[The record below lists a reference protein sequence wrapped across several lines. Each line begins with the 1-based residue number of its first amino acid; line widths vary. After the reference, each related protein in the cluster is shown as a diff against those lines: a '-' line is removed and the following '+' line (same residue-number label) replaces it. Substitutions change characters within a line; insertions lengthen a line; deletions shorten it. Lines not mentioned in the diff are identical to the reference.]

1 MKPGRTEAP
10 AAGASLRDWLD
21 WQVQLHPR
29 EIDLGLQRVRSV
41 AERLGLFPWCQP
53 TVTVAGTNGKGSTVA
68 FLEAGLRASG
78 QRTLAYTSPHLLYY
92 NERVRIAGQ
101 PVTDAALVRAFE
113 AIEQA
118 RGEISLSYFEY
129 GTLAALWLARQQAVD
144 VVVLEVGLGGRLDA
158 VNIID
163 ADVAVITRI
172 GLDHQDWLGHDR
184 ENIGREK
191 AGIARSGRPLICS
204 DRRPPASIR
213 QAASELGAPL
223 LQLGRDFQLRA
234 TPAGLYWQQGD
245 RGLEL
250 PPLAM
255 HGAWQQENLA
265 GALAALHALEGQRG
279 IRLCRKAL
287 PAALAAV
294 RVPGRLQP
302 WPEDSRVWLDVG
314 HNPAALEALQPW
326 LAAHAPLQLVFAA
339 LEDKDLPAMAAALQP
354 HVGRWWLAGLEVPR
368 GLPAE
373 ALAARMGIQADGYF
387 PSPATALAHARTV
400 AGTNDTVLVCGSF
413 FTVAAVVD
421 PPSTN
426 KSG

>member
-1 MKPGRTEAP
+1 MKPGRTDP
-10 AAGASLRDWLD
+10 PPAGAGLQDWLD
-21 WQVQLHPR
+21 WQSQLHPST
-29 EIDLGLQRVRSV
+29 IDLGLERVRAV
-41 AERLGLFPWCQP
+41 AERLELFPWPLP

-68 FLEAGLRASG
+68 FIEAGLLASG
-78 QRTLAYTSPHLLYY
+78 QRTLAYTSPHLLRY

-101 PVTDAALVRAFE
+101 PVTDAALIHAFE

-172 GLDHQDWLGHDR
+172 GLDHQDWLGDNR
-184 ENIGREK
+184 ESIGREK

-204 DRRPPASIR
+204 DRQPPASIAE
-213 QAASELGAPL
+213 AAAELGAPL
-223 LQLGRDFQLRA
+223 LQLGRDFQLQ
-234 TPAGLYWQQGD
+234 PQAGGWYWQQG
-245 RGLEL
+245 GQVLHG

-255 HGAWQQENLA
+255 AGTWQGDNLA
-265 GALAALHALEGQRG
+265 GALAALYALE
-279 IRLCRKAL
+279 RKRRIPLNWPAL
-287 PAALAAV
+287 PEALAAV

-302 WPEDSRVWLDVG
+302 WPGDARVWMDVG

-326 LAAHAPLQLVFAA
+326 LAAHAPLHLVFAA
-339 LEDKDLPAMAAALQP
+339 LEDKDLPAMAAALHP
-354 HVGRWWLAGLEVPR
+354 HVGHWWLAGLDVPR
-368 GLPAE
+368 GLSAE
-373 ALAARMGIQADGYF
+373 TLAARMGIRPDGLF
-387 PSPATALAHARTV
+387 PAPAMALAHARAV
-400 AGTNDTVLVCGSF
+400 AGADETVLVCGSF
-413 FTVAAVVD
+413 FTVAAVCD
-421 PPSTN
+421 PPPSG